1 MPRHKSI
8 LMQSATGSGKTV
20 MASYIIK
27 KAVEKGSRCGMV
39 FPRRELIRQTID
51 TFNNFGIRHGVLA
64 AGYKPNP
71 FANVQLMTSGTVA
84 RRLDTAPK
92 LSVIFIDECHFGGA
106 ELDRIIRHYQ
116 AQGTWVIGL
125 SATPMKTN
133 GQGMSE
139 WYSAMIEG
147 PSIRWL
153 MDNERLSD
161 YRLFAPDQPDLSALR
176 VSGGDYVQKDVD
188 SYMMSEERGK
198 VLVGNA
204 AKHYRDHAF
213 GKLNVSFCTSI
224 KAAEM
229 TAQMFRDKGIPS
241 AAVSGKTDDA
251 ELKRIIRAFARREI
265 LNITNAQLLAFGFD
279 LSQASGIDVT
289 IESMSDLSPTKSLPW
304 QMQKNGRVLRMKD
317 EPALIFDHVSNAIE
331 HGLPDSDREWTLEA
345 KEKKKR
351 GDTEKTEPTRQ
362 CPECF
367 YVERPSP
374 KCGNCGFEYPVMGRE
389 IKTVEGELVEV
400 TDIAKRN
407 KPQEIGVVARQS
419 GLKGLLEYAKQE
431 GYKNPSAWA
440 RRQLSVRNLPIR

>member
-1 MPRHKSI
+1 M
-8 LMQSATGSGKTV
+8 
-20 MASYIIK
+20 
-27 KAVEKGSRCGMV
+27 
-39 FPRRELIRQTID
+39 
-51 TFNNFGIRHGVLA
+51 
-64 AGYKPNP
+64 
-71 FANVQLMTSGTVA
+71 
-84 RRLDTAPK
+84 
-92 LSVIFIDECHFGGA
+92 
-106 ELDRIIRHYQ
+106 
-116 AQGTWVIGL
+116 
-125 SATPMKTN
+125 
-133 GQGMSE
+133 
-139 WYSAMIEG
+139 
-147 PSIRWL
+147 
-153 MDNERLSD
+153 
-161 YRLFAPDQPDLSALR
+161 
-176 VSGGDYVQKDVD
+176 QKDVD
-188 SYMMSEERGK
+188 GYMMSDERGK

-204 AKHYRDHAF
+204 AMHYRDHAF

-229 TAQMFRDKGIPS
+229 TAQMFNEKGIPS

-317 EPALIFDHVSNAIE
+317 DPALIFDHVSNAME
-331 HGLPDSDREWTLEA
+331 HGLPDTDREWSLDA
-345 KEKKKR
+345 KDKKKR

-367 YVERPSP
+367 YVERPVP
-374 KCGNCGFEYPVMGRE
+374 KCGNCGFEYPIIGRE
-389 IKTVEGELVEV
+389 IETVEGELVEV

-407 KPQEIGVVARQS
+407 KPQEIGVIARQS